1 MATRTY
7 KRDAN
12 GRFAGGGGGGGGKG
26 RGGAKPAKAAKAS
39 KPAKASKGRPKGA
52 SGGKT
57 GSSMKQKKAA
67 AEQAARSAQF
77 KGKAPVSK
85 AKATY
90 KAAKSKMREIA
101 MLAGGNP
108 SAKGVKGRTDAYSQR
123 KREDAKAYSAAKAR
137 VKQLEK
143 TRGAK
148 GRKKR

>member
-12 GRFAGGGGGGGGKG
+12 GRFAGGGGGSSGKG
-26 RGGAKPAKAAKAS
+26 RGGA

-57 GSSMKQKKAA
+57 GSSVKQKKAA

-85 AKATY
+85 AKAAY

-108 SAKGVKGRTDAYSQR
+108 SAKGAKGRTDAYAQR
-123 KREDAKAYSAAKAR
+123 KREEAKAYSAAKAR

-143 TRGAK
+143 TRGARGK
-148 GRKKR
+148 SAARGKR